1 MSTHDTCPT
10 VVPYSRRM
18 SGSASVTTA
27 ESASTTP
34 TASDRVTGA
43 GLMGIHPDGTRAPT
57 VAECPHVDENVPI
70 ADRRAGRPRACQVMA
85 CVSNTV

>member
-10 VVPYSRRM
+10 VVPYWRRM

-34 TASDRVTGA
+34 TASDSAMTA
-43 GLMGIHPDGTRAPT
+43 GF
-57 VAECPHVDENVPI
+57 I
-70 ADRRAGRPRACQVMA
+70 ARH
-85 CVSNTV
+85 